1 MTSEFEKMRKRIL
14 EQMDLD
20 REISDGELYAL
31 IDREIAVYGK
41 MVLLSLKEREEA
53 QRWIFNSLRKLDVL
67 QELLEQE
74 GITEI
79 MVNGPER
86 IFYEKEGRIFPW
98 DKSFSTKEKLEN
110 VVQQIAALSNKSVNE
125 AEPITDTRLSDGSRV
140 NIIMKPAALD
150 GPYITIRRFSRRLMS
165 LQQLCGMGTLS
176 GEMREFL
183 VLAVRAGYN
192 IFVSGANVIIG
203 LSPSDFRKEGS
214 HSGLVHF
221 CLISQ

>member
-98 DKSFSTKEKLEN
+98 DKSFSTN
-110 VVQQIAALSNKSVNE
+110 
-125 AEPITDTRLSDGSRV
+125 R
-140 NIIMKPAALD
+140 
-150 GPYITIRRFSRRLMS
+150 
-165 LQQLCGMGTLS
+165 
-176 GEMREFL
+176 
-183 VLAVRAGYN
+183 
-192 IFVSGANVIIG
+192 
-203 LSPSDFRKEGS
+203 
-214 HSGLVHF
+214 
-221 CLISQ
+221 

>member
-74 GITEI
+74 GQNH
-79 MVNGPER
+79 V
-86 IFYEKEGRIFPW
+86 
-98 DKSFSTKEKLEN
+98 
-110 VVQQIAALSNKSVNE
+110 
-125 AEPITDTRLSDGSRV
+125 
-140 NIIMKPAALD
+140 
-150 GPYITIRRFSRRLMS
+150 
-165 LQQLCGMGTLS
+165 
-176 GEMREFL
+176 
-183 VLAVRAGYN
+183 
-192 IFVSGANVIIG
+192 
-203 LSPSDFRKEGS
+203 
-214 HSGLVHF
+214 
-221 CLISQ
+221 

>member
-110 VVQQIAALSNKSVNE
+110 VVQQFLE
-125 AEPITDTRLSDGSRV
+125 
-140 NIIMKPAALD
+140 
-150 GPYITIRRFSRRLMS
+150 YIQFSQRIKNP
-165 LQQLCGMGTLS
+165 TL
-176 GEMREFL
+176 GFFPFFQ
-183 VLAVRAGYN
+183 G
-192 IFVSGANVIIG
+192 
-203 LSPSDFRKEGS
+203 
-214 HSGLVHF
+214 
-221 CLISQ
+221 